1 MFKNFNRDKS
11 PTIVVSER
19 RSVFTFSNL
28 FKIIFAIIIITA
40 IASAINKDSG
50 NNYVK
55 YETGYEIYNKYF
67 NEMKINKKTPKELSE
82 AVYSK
87 TMYLIDFVGSVTGE
101 EVEKLKR
108 DVDFIIINSKQG
120 DEVAVKLYSPGGAV
134 TSYGLAASELK
145 RLKDAGLSVTILVD
159 EVAAS
164 GGYMMAVVSD
174 KIVAAPFA
182 YVGSIGVVAQL
193 PIYEDLLKNLG
204 VEYKVYTA
212 GDNKRNV
219 VSQIKPSIEDEEKLK
234 IQISKIHSQFK
245 SHVKKYR
252 NSVDIEKV
260 ANGDVFSGEEAL
272 ELKLVDEISTS
283 SNYLLDKHNKNTR
296 IVYVFTEETE
306 PKNIGGINALTSQFI
321 DTLSDK
327 IVNEVK
333 SQFYNKYENIKLQ

>member
-1 MFKNFNRDKS
+1 MFKNFNRDKA
-11 PTIVVSER
+11 PTVVVTER

-28 FKIIFAIIIITA
+28 FKVIFAIALITM
-40 IASAINKDSG
+40 IASAINKESG

-55 YETGYEIYNKYF
+55 YETSFEIYNKYF
-67 NEMKINKKTPKELSE
+67 NEMKINKKSPKELSE

-108 DVDFIIINSKQG
+108 DIDFIIINSKQG

-134 TSYGLAASELK
+134 TSYGLASSELK
-145 RLKDAGLSVTILVD
+145 RLKDAGLTVTILVD

-193 PIYEDLLKNLG
+193 PIYEDLLKNFG

-219 VSQIKPSIEDEEKLK
+219 VSQIKPSTEDEEKLK

-252 NSVDIEKV
+252 NSIDIEKV

-306 PKNIGGINALTSQFI
+306 AKKIGGINAFADRFI
-321 DTLSDK
+321 NTLSDK